1 MCKFYKKMFFIFYF
15 FCVLFSLFANPFT
28 QKKSSP
34 TPVQQNAP
42 SENIVK
48 GMRFLSE
55 RLAFYIEAWEKHGE
69 LKMLFTIF
77 AIAFAFGFVHALA
90 PGHRKVVVFS
100 HFLSR
105 EANWHEPAILG
116 FCLAAL
122 HALSSL
128 VLMLIFRGIS
138 GAVSVLANDASIYME
153 GITFIVLIVLSLYEI
168 VEALISLFSK
178 QTCEKKSH
186 EKNLKFSGI
195 VLSAIYPCPAAML
208 IAVFATN
215 LDAFSTGCFAIF
227 ALSIGMSLPII
238 AAGYLA
244 WAGRTAVFSK
254 LRENEKKIKI
264 LTSLIQIFAFLL
276 LLILSLKIA
285 LPFIVGLFKTLKK

>member
-1 MCKFYKKMFFIFYF
+1 MCKFYKKLFFSFLLYSF
-15 FCVLFSLFANPFT
+15 VLSLFANPFT
-28 QKKSSP
+28 QKQSSP
-34 TPVQQNAP
+34 VPVQQKQPN
-42 SENIVK
+42 ENIIN

-105 EANWHEPAILG
+105 EANWYEPAVLG
-116 FCLAAL
+116 FALAAL

-128 VLMLIFRGIS
+128 VLMLIFKGVS
-138 GAVSVLANDASIYME
+138 GAVSVASNDTSIYME
-153 GITFIVLIVLSLYEI
+153 GITFIVLVMLSIYGI
-168 VEALISLFSK
+168 VEAVISLFDK
-178 QTCEKKSH
+178 ASH
-186 EKNLKFSGI
+186 EKKPHEKNIKLSGI
-195 VLSAIYPCPAAML
+195 LLSAIYPCPAAML

-215 LDAFSTGCFAIF
+215 LNAFSTGCFAIF
-227 ALSIGMSLPII
+227 ALSSGMSLPII

-244 WAGRTAVFSK
+244 WAGRTALFSK
-254 LRENEKKIKI
+254 LRTNEKKIKI
-264 LTSLIQIFAFLL
+264 LTNAIQILAFAL
-276 LLILSLKIA
+276 LLIISLKIA
-285 LPFIVGLFKTLKK
+285 TPFIVGLFGNLTE